1 MTYKGDS
8 AVAAYK
14 TAAKIEREGELRLS
28 DLPFHVGDEVE
39 VILLR
44 REPAQT
50 MANPYPLRGLPIRY
64 DDPTE
69 PVAEGDWL
77 SSSPVVA

>member
-1 MTYKGDS
+1 MQ
-8 AVAAYK
+8 AYK
-14 TAAKIEREGELRLS
+14 TEAKLDREGELRLS

-50 MANPYPLRGLPIRY
+50 RENPYPLRGLPIRY
-64 DDPTE
+64 EDPTE
-69 PVAEGDWL
+69 PVAEDDWEVL
-77 SSSPVVA
+77 Q